1 MLPALWIGAAVVL
14 LGAVAAFMIPA
25 LKKSAAGAQAESV
38 AYAEAA

>member
-14 LGAVAAFMIPA
+14 VGAVAAFMIPG
-25 LKKSAAGAQAESV
+25 LKRSAADSSAESV

>member
-1 MLPALWIGAAVVL
+1 MLPALWIGAVVVL

-25 LKKSAAGAQAESV
+25 LKKSAADAPAESV